1 MRVSQFLLVYD
12 VTLTSNFSIGTCG
25 ETPPVL
31 CWPAIFICLCHCPY
45 FFESRVSLRGTEEP
59 DLFNFVIAGKNINQA
74 QIANDQSLL
83 REVIVKNTT
92 RKDLK
97 LGECPW
103 ISYYTFVFVPLL
115 SFEDLH
121 RFPGPTSEW

>member
-1 MRVSQFLLVYD
+1 MSHSPPTLVLAHVGRRHQYY
-12 VTLTSNFSIGTCG
+12 VGPPFSYVFATG
-25 ETPPVL
+25 
-31 CWPAIFICLCHCPY
+31 PY

-74 QIANDQSLL
+74 QIANDQNLL

-103 ISYYTFVFVPLL
+103 ISYYTFVFAPLL

-121 RFPGPTSEW
+121 RFAGPTSEW